1 MAIEFNI
8 ETIIFCVV
16 IYILNKLY
24 TDYEKRQNWNLFFN
38 SVNCLSNYSNF
49 VKNMIKISNNGFV
62 DTKSES
68 YRTSNT
74 TNNTT
79 NNTVHNENIDRS
91 STNGRDDNGY

>member
-24 TDYEKRQNWNLFFN
+24 TDYEKRQNWNMFFN

-49 VKNMIKISNNGFV
+49 VKNMITISNNRCV
-62 DTKSES
+62 YTSS
-68 YRTSNT
+68 TSNT
-74 TNNTT
+74 TG
-79 NNTVHNENIDRS
+79 NTVHNENNQRS
-91 STNGRDDNGY
+91 SSHGNTTPANDDD